1 MNNNNF
7 DTLESWREANKMIYW
22 DADDLKH
29 WIQELAKSHQ
39 FSEKL
44 LLQLEGEIDDGHE
57 DFYARVKDCKPFKFE
72 QYGKV
77 LTQYERR
84 ILNEESAKQDGRKGP
99 QAYMDNIYGSCE
111 LHPVLVVVIETPI
124 FERLRNINQ
133 LGTSIYVYATGNGN
147 RYVHCIGT
155 AILCKKFIDK
165 LFGDEAVRNRTEV
178 NEVDLL
184 CVQIAALIHDLGHG
198 PWSHLFDGTI
208 IRDAIKEFDSIKH
221 PHDSSVAAIKDW
233 DHEMGSQMLFE
244 YLLQW
249 DETENNGTI
258 RKTWSDYGIDL
269 EKKIYNDK
277 VFIKELIDPTAL
289 KNDDGSHITDNQSWP
304 MEGRPEE
311 KAMLYEM
318 VSNKRSGLDV
328 DKLDYLKRDLMYCK
342 GVHINTDYNRLF
354 DHAKVMETPNNPNR
368 SLIAFNR
375 KVDSDILEIFKT
387 RETNHRQIYQH
398 RENQSAELLISDAL
412 KLIQESLFVT
422 NDRKQKFK
430 LHEAIHDPSAYCKLN
445 EDYIFQ
451 NIMNPDMFYQYLPP
465 EEQIKWDQAKKLLE
479 KILKN
484 ELPACLAHLIFK
496 STDDRDVFWTKTDG
510 YKKRIC
516 DAVNQKLKHIK
527 PLTPD
532 DLVFKKGPTYDWGM
546 KNESPLEKVP
556 FFEKNSKKPQFH
568 KVSATTSMFPAN
580 PAEFGV
586 RLFNKRLDCKNE
598 SCAAFDVICKEEKL
612 KIRSHQEQGPTT
624 PMRPGLTPLSQKR
637 CAQSPLLSQS
647 QAKRALQF
655 QDDHN

>member
-1 MNNNNF
+1 MNCLK
-7 DTLESWREANKMIYW
+7 DTLESWREANKMVHW
-22 DADDLKH
+22 HAEDLKQWVRGLVQSKH
-29 WIQELAKSHQ
+29 LREEL
-39 FSEKL
+39 L
-44 LLQLEGEIDDGHE
+44 VLLQKEIDLGHE

-72 QYGKV
+72 QNEKV
-77 LTQYERR
+77 LNLTERR
-84 ILNEESAKQDGRKGP
+84 ILKEESAKQDGRKGP

-155 AILCKKFIDK
+155 AILAKTFLDK
-165 LFGDEAVRNRTEV
+165 LFKDESDRNRYGV
-178 NEVDLL
+178 NDTDLL

-208 IRDAIKEFDSIKH
+208 IRDAIKEFKSIKH
-221 PHDSSVAAIKDW
+221 PHDANIAAITDW

-244 YLLQW
+244 YLLHW
-249 DETENNGTI
+249 DETMNDGTI
-258 RKTWSDYGIDL
+258 RKTWLDYGIDL
-269 EKKIYNDK
+269 NTKIFNDK

-289 KNDDGSHITDNQSWP
+289 KNDDGSHIKDNEPWTLL
-304 MEGRPEE
+304 GRPEE
-311 KAMLYEM
+311 KAMLYEI

-354 DHAKVMETPNNPNR
+354 DHAKVMECPDNPNR
-368 SLIAFNR
+368 SLIAFDR
-375 KVDSDILEIFKT
+375 KVDIDILEIFKT

-412 KLIQESLFVT
+412 KLIRDSFFVT
-422 NDRKQKFK
+422 NDRNQLFK

-451 NIMNPDMFYQYLPP
+451 NIMNPGMFYHHLPR
-465 EEQIKWDQAKKLLE
+465 EEQPKWDEAKKRLE
-479 KILKN
+479 QILKN
-484 ELPACLAHLIFK
+484 KLPACLAHLIFK
-496 STDDRDVFWTKTDG
+496 DSQDRDDFWYKTEVFKEQ
-510 YKKRIC
+510 IC
-516 DAVNQKLKHIK
+516 DEVNRKLVFEN

-568 KVSATTSMFPAN
+568 NLSSTTSMFPAN

-598 SCAAFDVICKEEKL
+598 SCEAFDRICREEKL

-637 CAQSPLLSQS
+637 CAQSPLLLQS
-647 QAKRALQF
+647 QAKRALKF
-655 QDDHN
+655 KDDHS

>member
-1 MNNNNF
+1 M
-7 DTLESWREANKMIYW
+7 
-22 DADDLKH
+22 
-29 WIQELAKSHQ
+29 
-39 FSEKL
+39 
-44 LLQLEGEIDDGHE
+44 
-57 DFYARVKDCKPFKFE
+57 
-72 QYGKV
+72 
-77 LTQYERR
+77 TQYERR
-84 ILNEESAKQDGRKGP
+84 ILSEESAKQDGRKGP

-165 LFGDEAVRNRTEV
+165 LFGDEAVRNRTDV

-221 PHDSSVAAIKDW
+221 PYDSSVAAIKDW

-249 DETENNGTI
+249 DETENDGTI

-342 GVHINTDYNRLF
+342 GKIVRYSIFVINVIDTTFFNDFSGVHINTDYNRLF

-368 SLIAFNR
+368 SLIAFSR

-387 RETNHRQIYQH
+387 RETNHRQ
-398 RENQSAELLISDAL
+398 
-412 KLIQESLFVT
+412 
-422 NDRKQKFK
+422 
-430 LHEAIHDPSAYCKLN
+430 
-445 EDYIFQ
+445 
-451 NIMNPDMFYQYLPP
+451 M
-465 EEQIKWDQAKKLLE
+465 
-479 KILKN
+479 
-484 ELPACLAHLIFK
+484 
-496 STDDRDVFWTKTDG
+496 
-510 YKKRIC
+510 
-516 DAVNQKLKHIK
+516 
-527 PLTPD
+527 
-532 DLVFKKGPTYDWGM
+532 
-546 KNESPLEKVP
+546 
-556 FFEKNSKKPQFH
+556 
-568 KVSATTSMFPAN
+568 
-580 PAEFGV
+580 
-586 RLFNKRLDCKNE
+586 
-598 SCAAFDVICKEEKL
+598 
-612 KIRSHQEQGPTT
+612 
-624 PMRPGLTPLSQKR
+624 
-637 CAQSPLLSQS
+637 
-647 QAKRALQF
+647 
-655 QDDHN
+655 